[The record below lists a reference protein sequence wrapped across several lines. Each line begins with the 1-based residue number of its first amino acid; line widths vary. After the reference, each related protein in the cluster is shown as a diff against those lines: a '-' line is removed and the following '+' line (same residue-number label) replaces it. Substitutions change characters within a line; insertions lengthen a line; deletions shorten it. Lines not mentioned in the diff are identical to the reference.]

1 MPDSRVP
8 LKAWAFRGLG
18 LILVQTDA
26 GLEGEIWDGADLQV
40 VMKLGSTTEATAIA
54 RLQHRAGALR
64 SPSRLDPQPSG
75 RQRNFIDAGGRPWLV
90 SERVSARW
98 NWGQEAV
105 GLRDRALFFEAENEH
120 CRLTNYPAN
129 WDMLS
134 DDELEAMLG
143 RAECTWRR
151 RASQ

>member
-1 MPDSRVP
+1 MSERRVP

-18 LILVQTDA
+18 LLLVQTEA

-40 VMKLGSTTEATAIA
+40 VMKLGAATEATAIA
-54 RLQHRAGALR
+54 RMQHRAGALR
-64 SPSRLDPQPSG
+64 SASRFDPTQPSG
-75 RQRNFIDAGGRPWLV
+75 RQRNFIDSGGRPWVV

-105 GLRDRALFFEAENEH
+105 GLRDRALFFEADDEH
-120 CRLTNYPAN
+120 CRLTKYPAN
-129 WDMLS
+129 WDELS
-134 DDELEAMLG
+134 DAELEVMLG

-151 RASQ
+151 RG